1 MTSRLAAV
9 LWDMDGTLI
18 DSEPIWIAQQFALAE
33 QHGGTWSH
41 EQGLALVGADM
52 HDTAVAMQAAGVEM
66 EAAELVAALERGVI
80 DSLRD
85 EVPWRPGVRE
95 LLADLVREGI
105 PCAIATTSSHE
116 MAALVA
122 AAAPDGAIS
131 VVVGSEDVARTKPSP
146 EPYLRAA
153 ELLGVSAADCVAVED
168 SPNGLAAAMASGAT
182 TIAVPN
188 DAVLPE
194 SGAFLLWPTLAGRSV
209 EDLRSS
215 LSNTLA
221 NSGEQE

>member
-1 MTSRLAAV
+1 MTPRLAAV

-18 DSEPIWIAQQFALAE
+18 DSEPIWIAQQLALAE
-33 QHGGTWSH
+33 QHGGTWTT

-66 EAAELVAALERGVI
+66 DAAELVAALERGVI
-80 DSLRD
+80 DSLRV

-95 LLADLVREGI
+95 LLAELVREAI

-116 MAALVA
+116 MATLVA

-153 ELLGVSAADCVAVED
+153 ELLGVED
-168 SPNGLAAAMASGAT
+168 SPNGLAAAIASGAT

-188 DAVLPE
+188 DAVLPA
-194 SGAFLLWPTLAGRSV
+194 SGDFLLWPTLEGRTV
-209 EDLRSS
+209 EDLRHSM
-215 LSNTLA
+215 SNTLA
-221 NSGEQE
+221 DSEESL

>member
-18 DSEPIWIAQQFALAE
+18 DSEPIWIAQQFVLAE
-33 QHGGTWSH
+33 RHGGTWTT

-66 EAAELVAALERGVI
+66 EAGELVAALERGVI
-80 DSLRD
+80 DSLRVA
-85 EVPWRPGVRE
+85 VPWRPGVRE
-95 LLADLVREGI
+95 LLAELVHAGT

-122 AAAPDGAIS
+122 AAAPEGSIS
-131 VVVGSEDVARTKPSP
+131 VVVGSEDVTQTKPSP

-153 ELLGVSAADCVAVED
+153 ELLGVRVEDCVAVED
-168 SPNGLAAAMASGAT
+168 SPNGLAAAIASGAA

-194 SGAFLLWPTLAGRSV
+194 SGDFLLWPTLEGRTV
-209 EDLRSS
+209 EDLREC
-215 LSNTLA
+215 L
-221 NSGEQE
+221 